1 MTRTPLHRG
10 RWPVDLSAEA
20 HGPPRQPWTVRI
32 GDRLYRRGGASEPV
46 SAAAKPATG
55 PARTITA
62 LVLGDPPPGRS
73 ALDQKR
79 GR

>member
-1 MTRTPLHRG
+1 MKPSRIKAR
-10 RWPVDLSAEA
+10 E
-20 HGPPRQPWTVRI
+20 TVKGMAWAGRI
-32 GDRLYRRGGASEPV
+32 GTRLYRRGGASEPV
-46 SAAAKPATG
+46 SAPATPDSG
-55 PARTITA
+55 PTRTITA